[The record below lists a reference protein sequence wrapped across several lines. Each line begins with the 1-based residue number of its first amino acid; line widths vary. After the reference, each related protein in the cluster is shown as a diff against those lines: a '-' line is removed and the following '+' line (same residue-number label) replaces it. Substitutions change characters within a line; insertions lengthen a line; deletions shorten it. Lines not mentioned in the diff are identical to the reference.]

1 MNNFL
6 KDGFIDP
13 AKRALQSLGDKNVIE
28 SIKVN
33 GVDQDVDNKA
43 VNIKIPTKNS
53 ELENDSG
60 YLTQYQDLTGY
71 AKTEDVTKQ
80 VTEEISKIV
89 AGAPEDFDTL
99 KEMSDWISK
108 HEDSAAAM
116 NSNIQTN
123 KSNIESLESNKVD
136 KVTGKGLSTNDYTD
150 ADKSKLNG
158 IAANANNYSHPTSD
172 GNKHVPANG
181 TSNGGKY
188 LKATSTAG
196 SYVWESLTKSDVTTA
211 LGYTPPAT
219 DTNTW
224 RGIQNNLTSDSTTDS
239 LSAAQGKLLKAEFDN
254 IKNDLTAYAN
264 GTKAVAKA
272 TTADSATKATQD
284 GNGNNIAQTYA
295 TKDEIP
301 EPIDTSNFAL
311 KEKYGDT
318 TINVGRK
325 SGTTVGKCSTA
336 EGRDTTASGNR
347 SHAEGGYTTAS
358 GDHSH
363 AEGFTTTA
371 SGNRSHAE
379 GSGTTASGIYSHAEG
394 MGVKASGYISHAE
407 GFTTKTSGDYSHA
420 EGSNTTA
427 LANQHAQGHYNNTT
441 TATENVSSGTS
452 TGTAFVIG
460 NGTSSSESNAFRITG
475 EGMIYATNATVQTG
489 ADYAEYFEWS
499 DGNPNNED
507 RVGHFVTFDEND
519 SEKIR
524 YANNDDYILG
534 IVSGMPNVIG
544 NGDEDWKKR
553 YILDDFGRYI
563 IEEFEYEEVVGID
576 EETGENITEIKT
588 GTKWKE
594 NPDYDNS
601 KPYIQ
606 RKERPEWDAIGM
618 LGVLSVYDDG
628 TCKVNG
634 YCRCG
639 KNGIATSSNSG
650 YRVIARIT
658 NDVVKVVFR

>member
-1 MNNFL
+1 MSNYL
-6 KDGFIDP
+6 KEGFIDP

-108 HEDSAAAM
+108 HEDSAAAI
-116 NSNIQTN
+116 NSSIQTN

-150 ADKSKLNG
+150 ADKGKLSELESNIESLESNKVDKVTG
-158 IAANANNYSHPTSD
+158 KGLSTNDYTDADKTKLDTAYQNAEQNVQSDWNETDSTSD
-172 GNKHVPANG
+172 A
-181 TSNGGKY
+181 
-188 LKATSTAG
+188 
-196 SYVWESLTKSDVTTA
+196 
-211 LGYTPPAT
+211 
-219 DTNTW
+219 
-224 RGIQNNLTSDSTTDS
+224 
-239 LSAAQGKLLKAEFDN
+239 F
-254 IKNDLTAYAN
+254 IKN
-264 GTKAVAKA
+264 KP
-272 TTADSATKATQD
+272 
-284 GNGNNIAQTYA
+284 
-295 TKDEIP
+295 EIP
-301 EPIDTSNFAL
+301 GSVDTSVFAL

-318 TINVGRK
+318 TINIGRK
-325 SGTTVGKCSTA
+325 KDTTVGAYSIA
-336 EGRDTTASGNR
+336 EGYNTTASGEQSHAEGFETTASGNCSHSEGRYTTASNEYCSHAEGSYTTASGYCSHSEGTDTTASGEQ
-347 SHAEGGYTTAS
+347 SHVEGYFTTAS
-358 GDHSH
+358 ANYSH
-363 AEGFTTTA
+363 AEGFGTTA
-371 SGNRSHAE
+371 SGNCSHAE
-379 GSGTTASGIYSHAEG
+379 GSETTSSGEQSHAEG
-394 MGVKASGYISHAE
+394 NS
-407 GFTTKTSGDYSHA
+407 
-420 EGSNTTA
+420 TTA
-427 LANQHAQGHYNNTT
+427 LDNQHAQGHYNNTN
-441 TATENVSSGTS
+441 TATGNVSTGTT

-460 NGTSSSESNAFRITG
+460 NGTRVSSSNAFRITG

-499 DGNPNNED
+499 DDNPKNED

-519 SEKIR
+519 PEKIR

-563 IEEFEYEEVVGID
+563 VEEFEYEEVVDID
-576 EETGENITEIKT
+576 EETEEKITETKI

-601 KPYIQ
+601 KPYVQ

>member
-1 MNNFL
+1 MNDFL

-116 NSNIQTN
+116 NSSIQTN

-150 ADKSKLNG
+150 ADKAKLDT
-158 IAANANNYSHPTSD
+158 AYQNAEQNVQSDWNETDSTSD
-172 GNKHVPANG
+172 A
-181 TSNGGKY
+181 
-188 LKATSTAG
+188 
-196 SYVWESLTKSDVTTA
+196 
-211 LGYTPPAT
+211 
-219 DTNTW
+219 
-224 RGIQNNLTSDSTTDS
+224 
-239 LSAAQGKLLKAEFDN
+239 F
-254 IKNDLTAYAN
+254 IKN
-264 GTKAVAKA
+264 KP
-272 TTADSATKATQD
+272 
-284 GNGNNIAQTYA
+284 
-295 TKDEIP
+295 EIP
-301 EPIDTSNFAL
+301 GSVDTSVFAL

-318 TINVGRK
+318 TINIGRK
-325 SGTTVGKCSTA
+325 KDTTVGAYSI
-336 EGRDTTASGNR
+336 
-347 SHAEGGYTTAS
+347 
-358 GDHSH
+358 
-363 AEGFTTTA
+363 
-371 SGNRSHAE
+371 AE
-379 GSGTTASGIYSHAEG
+379 GSGTTASGNQSHAEG
-394 MGVKASGYISHAE
+394 SDTTASGNQSHAEGSYTTASGNQSHAEGSDTTASGDQSHAEGSYTTASGKFGSHAE
-407 GFTTKTSGDYSHA
+407 GFGTTASGEQSHA
-420 EGSNTTA
+420 EGFETTASGEQSHAEGNRTTA
-427 LANQHAQGHYNNTT
+427 LDNQHAQGHYNNTN
-441 TATENVSSGTS
+441 TATGNVSTGTT

-460 NGTSSSESNAFRITG
+460 NGTRVSSSNAFRITG

-499 DGNPNNED
+499 DGNPKNED
-507 RVGHFVTFDEND
+507 RVGHFVTFDENNP
-519 SEKIR
+519 EKIC

-563 IEEFEYEEVVGID
+563 VEEFEYEEVVDID
-576 EETGENITEIKT
+576 EETGEKITETKI

-601 KPYIQ
+601 KPYVQ

-650 YRVIARIT
+650 YRIIARIT